1 MGRRSPLSLS
11 NAPPGVMIRTAWIQ
25 PRRPLFMGNIIRI
38 GVILLC
44 VAALYYLVIQLG
56 QGVAQ
61 G

>member
-1 MGRRSPLSLS
+1 
-11 NAPPGVMIRTAWIQ
+11 
-25 PRRPLFMGNIIRI
+25 MGNIIRI

>member
-1 MGRRSPLSLS
+1 MS
-11 NAPPGVMIRTAWIQ
+11 N
-25 PRRPLFMGNIIRI
+25 FIRI
-38 GVILLC
+38 VVILLS